1 MESNRLV
8 HLKSL
13 RSQPLFGKAAALC
26 KNQSM
31 DSFDDLVRFDRQ
43 FHLHPFTN
51 HQELH
56 ALGTEILV
64 EGKGV
69 FLRDSHGRTLLDGLA
84 GLWCVNIGYGRT
96 EIADAVADQL
106 RRLPY
111 YPSFFNSTTEP
122 AIHLAKRLASLAP
135 GPLNHTL
142 FCNSGSEANETAL
155 KLIRALMKQ
164 RGTPGK
170 TKILSRQFAYH
181 GVTLGTTSMTGLP
194 GCYTPFDL
202 PLPGF
207 IHVPAPH
214 AYAANREDDPAGYA
228 RWCLEETARIIALE
242 NADTIAAIF
251 VEPIQGAGGVIVPP
265 EGYLKEL
272 RALAAE
278 HNILFV
284 ADEVITGFGRIGD
297 WFASHLWELAPDM
310 MTLAKGL
317 TSGYLPLGATMVT
330 AALAE
335 ELVHAGYL
343 AHGFTYSGHPASCVA
358 ALANID
364 VIEKDCLV
372 EGVRDDLGPYFQEK
386 LASFRT
392 HPAVG
397 ETRGFGLIGAIELLP
412 RAGKSALDPAKPLGL
427 RGAKLA
433 REEGIIVRGIRDLI
447 AVAPPLIINHA
458 EIDQLFAGINRT
470 LDRLWE

>member
-1 MESNRLV
+1 
-8 HLKSL
+8 
-13 RSQPLFGKAAALC
+13 
-26 KNQSM
+26 M

-51 HQELH
+51 HEELH

-84 GLWCVNIGYGRT
+84 GLWCVNVGYGCT
-96 EIADAVADQL
+96 EIVDAVADQM

-122 AIHLAKRLASLAP
+122 AIQLAKKLAALAP

-155 KLIRALMKQ
+155 KVIRVLMKQ

-214 AYAANREDDPAGYA
+214 AYAANREADPAGYA

-242 NADTIAAIF
+242 GPDTIAAIF

-265 EGYLKEL
+265 DGYLKAL

-297 WFASHLWELAPDM
+297 WFASHLWDLAPDM

-330 AALAE
+330 DALAD

-343 AHGFTYSGHPASCVA
+343 AHGFTYSGHPASCAA
-358 ALANID
+358 ALANLA
-364 VIEKDCLV
+364 VIERDHLV
-372 EGVRDDLGPYFQEK
+372 ESVRDDLGPYFQEK

-392 HPAVG
+392 HPAIG
-397 ETRGFGLIGAIELLP
+397 EARGFGLIGALELLP
-412 RAGKSALDPAKPLGL
+412 RDGKSALDPATPLGL

-433 REEGIIVRGIRDLI
+433 REEGVIVRGIRDLI
-447 AVAPPLIINHA
+447 AVAPPLIITRA
-458 EIDQLFAGINRT
+458 EIDLLFAGISRA
-470 LDRLWE
+470 LDRLWV